1 MTDNIAKITKILLW
15 VLIALS
21 LFYAIMLFVNASA
34 DNPGWIVNSLTYT
47 EVLLYIAVG
56 AVVIFSLFNF
66 VLNLMSQ
73 PKKAL
78 LSLIPIVLL
87 GVVFFFAYSSASN
100 EILDMPTY
108 KGKDNVPGV
117 LKWSGAGLITAYVF
131 FGLAVLSI
139 LYAEIAKLFK

>member
-21 LFYAIMLFVNASA
+21 LFYAIMLFVNTTEQ
-34 DNPGWIVNSLTYT
+34 DTKWIVNSLTYT
-47 EVLLYIAVG
+47 EILLYIAIG

-87 GVVFFFAYSSASN
+87 GVVFLFAYSSASN
-100 EILDMPTY
+100 EVLHMPTY
-108 KGKDNVPGV
+108 KGTDNVPGI

>member
-21 LFYAIMLFVNASA
+21 LFYAIMLFVNTTEQ
-34 DNPGWIVNSLTYT
+34 DTKWIVNSLTYT
-47 EVLLYIAVG
+47 EILLYISVG

-87 GVVFFFAYSSASN
+87 GVVFLFAYSSASN
-100 EILDMPTY
+100 EVLHMPTY
-108 KGKDNVPGV
+108 KGTDNVPGI

>member
-21 LFYAIMLFVNASA
+21 IFYAIMLFINASA
-34 DNPGWIVNSLTYT
+34 ENPKWIVNSLTYT
-47 EVLLYIAVG
+47 EILLYIAAG
-56 AVVIFSLFNF
+56 AVVIFSIFNF

-78 LSLIPIVLL
+78 LSLIPIVILGGVFLL
-87 GVVFFFAYSSASN
+87 SYSYASN
-100 EILDMPTY
+100 EVLNMPTY
-108 KGKDNVPGV
+108 DGPDNVPGT

-131 FGLAVLSI
+131 FGLAILSI
-139 LYAEIAKLFK
+139 LYVEIAKLFK